1 MLVTMFKVTI
11 KYSIKCAL
19 CFNSPITSVPVSY
32 SHYLK
37 ADKLRFG
44 EAVTV
49 ENPDLFEQ
57 STLATLCSSWHTGKN
72 IYWLK
77 STTEPAMPH

>member
-1 MLVTMFKVTI
+1 MLVTKSDVTI
-11 KYSIKCAL
+11 EYSVKCGL
-19 CFNSPITSVPVSY
+19 CFNGLITSAAVSY

-57 STLATLCSSWHTGKN
+57 SALATLCSS
-72 IYWLK
+72 
-77 STTEPAMPH
+77 